1 MKALHE
7 KSIKILNCIDEAEA
21 RAATAQEISETFAL
35 GFPELIHK
43 YRLNAAKHTAAK
55 WKLFRYYFDIQSK
68 IYESIIKNVNNGTA

>member
-43 YRLNAAKHTAAK
+43 YRLAAAKHTAAK
-55 WKLFRYYFDIQSK
+55 WRLYSYYFNIQTE
-68 IYESIIKNVNNGTA
+68 IYQNIIHDVQDKT